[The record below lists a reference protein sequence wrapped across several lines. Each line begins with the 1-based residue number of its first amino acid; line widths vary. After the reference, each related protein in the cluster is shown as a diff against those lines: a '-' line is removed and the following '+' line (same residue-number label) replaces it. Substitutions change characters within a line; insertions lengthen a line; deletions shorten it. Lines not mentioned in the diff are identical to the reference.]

1 MLRYLGLG
9 RRPFGDRPMPAHK
22 RVNWEFIA
30 VVRGKL
36 APFSS
41 APREAIPVADTF
53 WLFPPG
59 YVHGWIGEPGKK
71 CEVIVI
77 HFNSVPNFVTG
88 LVAERGPLAISL
100 TSADKHLLQSIAKTL
115 KRHYWHPVRESE
127 IHTERAM
134 LDLCLLI
141 LRDFDERSQPLHTGN
156 RVGKVVTAENWL
168 RDHLA
173 ENPAILDAARAVGL
187 SSSQLNRLF
196 QQVRKRSPQ
205 QVLNQLKLDRAMEI
219 LGSSNAKLHSI
230 AAECGFSSAS
240 NLCRAFKRFKGDSP
254 TAWRHEIYI
263 QYKKPRDDEKAQHQ
277 SHGRRY
283 RLP

>member
-1 MLRYLGLG
+1 
-9 RRPFGDRPMPAHK
+9 MPAHK
-22 RVNWEFIA
+22 RVNWEFFA
-30 VVRGKL
+30 VMRGKL
-36 APFSS
+36 APFSH
-41 APREAIPVADTF
+41 ATDEVAPVADRF
-53 WLFPPG
+53 WLLPPG
-59 YVHGWIGEPGKK
+59 YVHGWIGEPRKK
-71 CEVIVI
+71 SEVIVI
-77 HFNSVPNFVTG
+77 HFNSVPNFVAEV
-88 LVAERGPLAISL
+88 VAEHGPISLSL
-100 TSADKHLLQSIAKTL
+100 TSADKQFLRTLAKML

-134 LDLCLLI
+134 LDLCVLI
-141 LRDFDERSQPLHTGN
+141 LRDRAERTQPLHASN
-156 RVGKVVTAENWL
+156 SLGKVIAAENWL

-173 ENPAILDAARAVGL
+173 NNPSVLEAARGVGL

-219 LGSSNAKLHSI
+219 LGSSNAKLHSV
-230 AAECGFSSAS
+230 AAESGFSSAS

-254 TAWRHEIYI
+254 TTWRQEIYI
-263 QYKKPRDDEKAQHQ
+263 QYKKPRENQKAQHQ